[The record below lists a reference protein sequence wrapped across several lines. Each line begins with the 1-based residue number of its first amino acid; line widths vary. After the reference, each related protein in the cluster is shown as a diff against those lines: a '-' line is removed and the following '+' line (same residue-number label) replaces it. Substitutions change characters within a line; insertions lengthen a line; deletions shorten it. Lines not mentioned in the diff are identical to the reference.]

1 MSAGMAGDVLWVFIE
16 AAAQTRYI
24 QKQLVPSIQPRQ
36 EQVGLSRLTAPS
48 LTQPPPYGPQQPE
61 RRLCQNCV
69 THKDWNKMEDL
80 VPKGIYAHCG
90 GGADVSCCFWWAGR
104 SLNLWHLVRFLIGKH
119 DVQKG
124 VKMLRFYFVLEFRG
138 QNCYIIFLYF
148 VFPKTPLKN
157 ILIFCLNLRIQILK
171 SRRKKI

>member
-1 MSAGMAGDVLWVFIE
+1 MSAGTAGDVLWVFIE

-69 THKDWNKMEDL
+69 THTD
-80 VPKGIYAHCG
+80 
-90 GGADVSCCFWWAGR
+90 
-104 SLNLWHLVRFLIGKH
+104 
-119 DVQKG
+119 
-124 VKMLRFYFVLEFRG
+124 
-138 QNCYIIFLYF
+138 
-148 VFPKTPLKN
+148 
-157 ILIFCLNLRIQILK
+157 
-171 SRRKKI
+171 

>member
-1 MSAGMAGDVLWVFIE
+1 MNCCPLFLLVSPATLCFFSSSLLVGVRNCRMSVGMAGDVLWVFSE

-61 RRLCQNCV
+61 RRPCQNCV

-80 VPKGIYAHCG
+80 VPKRISTHCG
-90 GGADVSCCFWWAGR
+90 GRADVSCCFWWAGR
-104 SLNLWHLVRFLIGKH
+104 SLKLWHLVEFPIGKN
-119 DVQKG
+119 DVRC
-124 VKMLRFYFVLEFRG
+124 RFYIRLEQGTGAGFIKH
-138 QNCYIIFLYF
+138 Y
-148 VFPKTPLKN
+148 
-157 ILIFCLNLRIQILK
+157 
-171 SRRKKI
+171 